1 MSIFDK
7 RTFHSCKWA
16 NSLSICKWVFTCYI
30 YTWPIKGIRIW
41 TNWRSVCQK
50 DECMSDFLS
59 NMSGMSQ
66 AVRGGFRPPPLFFCR
81 KFNPISTRGQS
92 MPTTVLRV
100 PRFSNLAT
108 VLYIKVNIYHQWN
121 PKCGYTL
128 FANFWKSWGVTI
140 SCRNQSYEIKSPP
153 YYIAL
158 FHHTVDGCTM
168 AIKVYILVLSIE
180 K

>member
-1 MSIFDK
+1 MGQFIKHMQISIHLLYLHLTHK
-7 RTFHSCKWA
+7 R
-16 NSLSICKWVFTCYI
+16 
-30 YTWPIKGIRIW
+30 
-41 TNWRSVCQK
+41 
-50 DECMSDFLS
+50 DS
-59 NMSGMSQ
+59 NMNQLEVGWSK
-66 AVRGGFRPPPLFFCR
+66 R

-168 AIKVYILVLSIE
+168 AIKVYILVSSIE
-180 K
+180 

>member
-1 MSIFDK
+1 MGQFTKHMQISIHLLYLHLTHK
-7 RTFHSCKWA
+7 R
-16 NSLSICKWVFTCYI
+16 
-30 YTWPIKGIRIW
+30 
-41 TNWRSVCQK
+41 
-50 DECMSDFLS
+50 DS
-59 NMSGMSQ
+59 NMNQLEVGLSKRWVYVWFFIKY
-66 AVRGGFRPPPLFFCR
+66 VRVFFCR